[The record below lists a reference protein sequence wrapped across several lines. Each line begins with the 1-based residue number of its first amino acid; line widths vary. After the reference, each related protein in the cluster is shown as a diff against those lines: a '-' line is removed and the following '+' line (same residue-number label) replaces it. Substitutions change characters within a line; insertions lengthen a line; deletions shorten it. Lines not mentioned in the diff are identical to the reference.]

1 MPSNYSSQHSQD
13 DAADLAQRIGAHY
26 RVQHIAPMV
35 DAFQSQLNLEGV
47 AEENLQA
54 RVRGMTLMA
63 LSNSEGH
70 LVLATGNKTE
80 LAVGYSTIYGDAV
93 GGYAPI
99 KDVDKSRVWQLSRW
113 RNTVAV
119 DRGDIPRSQNP
130 RSLNRPRLSYARD
143 RLIKT
148 RCPPM
153 TCSTKCLT
161 PTSNTKKAGRN
172 SSRVASPLRSSIRW
186 CRSLIA
192 LNGNAANIR
201 LDQKSQR

>member
-119 DRGDIPRSQNP
+119 DRGDIPPIPESSITKPPSAELRPGQVDQD
-130 RSLNRPRLSYARD
+130 SL
-143 RLIKT
+143 
-148 RCPPM
+148 PPM